1 MSNRKIIKLK
11 RIPNRDTLLTL
22 VELMTYHKLSYSVG
36 NKENCFVSINDKFST
51 IETPEIIYK
60 LSDELYLYLYLLS
73 NTIIAN
79 IYKTI
84 DNDQTLYQ
92 YLSNGSIYR

>member
-11 RIPNRDTLLTL
+11 RIPDRDTLLTL
-22 VELMTYHKLSYSVG
+22 VELMTYHKLSHSVG
-36 NKENCFVSINDKFST
+36 NKENCFVSINDKFNT